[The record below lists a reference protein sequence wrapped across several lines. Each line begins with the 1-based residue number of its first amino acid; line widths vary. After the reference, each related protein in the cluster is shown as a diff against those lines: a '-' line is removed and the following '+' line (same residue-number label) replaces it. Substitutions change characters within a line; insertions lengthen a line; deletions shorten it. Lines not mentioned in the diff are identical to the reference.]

1 MEGVKKTL
9 YSDEH
14 KIFLALLRQV
24 RQEAELTQTELAK
37 RLRVPQSFVSDYETG
52 SRKLD
57 TLQMRQVCGAIGISL
72 SDFAARLDA
81 NIAGEI
87 EGEKLNKH

>member
-24 RQEAELTQTELAK
+24 RQVAGLTQAELAK
-37 RLRVPQSFVSDYETG
+37 RLQVPQSFVSDYETG

-57 TLQMRQVCGAIGISL
+57 TLQMRQVCTAIGISL
-72 SDFAARLDA
+72 SDFAIRLDEDIA
-81 NIAGEI
+81 NSMPF
-87 EGEKLNKH
+87 KV